1 MKNLNIDKNWTLF
14 LDRDGVVNNKLEG
27 DYVKKWK
34 EFIFSYKAL
43 ESISKLSE
51 VFKRIIIVTNQ
62 RGIGKGL
69 MTEKDLVLIHNKM
82 TKKIIDNKGLIA
94 KIYFCSDV
102 SNSSKFRKP
111 NPGMALNAKLDF
123 PEINFKKSLMV
134 GDSISDMIFGEK
146 LGMTCTFITNKVNL
160 AFKANEIDKFQFKS
174 LHCFTE
180 KIISYYGK

>member
-27 DYVKKWK
+27 DYVKKWE

-123 PEINFKKSLMV
+123 PEINFKKSRALIIQN
-134 GDSISDMIFGEK
+134 GSF
-146 LGMTCTFITNKVNL
+146 VN
-160 AFKANEIDKFQFKS
+160 FVVTIEIEPENRFNF
-174 LHCFTE
+174 E
-180 KIISYYGK
+180 KIKNEFNIFFIIFHDSLIFFS